1 MSELPF
7 SIELMQFLVD
17 HRSEPLLSFFS
28 FFSDVGDVE
37 GYIFVIALIYTM
49 YDKSLAF
56 RLAVLVLVAMCLNHF
71 IKSIVQ
77 NPRPFIA
84 DGTYLEKWAVSPD
97 TAQSLATEYS
107 TPSGHAMSGAAF
119 YAYLYAC
126 VSNRYVKI
134 IAVMT
139 LILTGLSRPY
149 LGVHYLEDIFLGW
162 GVGLT
167 LFVLVWSYSGW
178 IERVWNRW
186 SHGWQVFIV
195 SAGSL
200 VFWLVTFVMNG
211 ASIETQPLPFVSFL
225 GFLAGITVAYPLELR
240 LVGFDPKSS
249 SIFVRLARLLITV
262 LFAIVPVLIVDEIFD
277 AGLEHASYT
286 GHLVQYVGFGIA
298 GFSAMFLA
306 PWLIGKLRL
315 ADLHPAGTA
324 R

>member
-17 HRSEPLLSFFS
+17 HRTEPLLSFFS
-28 FFSDVGDVE
+28 FWSDFGDVE
-37 GYIFVIALIYTM
+37 GYIFVIAVIYTM

-56 RLAVLVLVAMCLNHF
+56 RLAVIVLIAMCLNHF
-71 IKSIVQ
+71 IKTIVQ
-77 NPRPFIA
+77 NPRPFIT

-126 VSNRYVKI
+126 VTNRYVKI
-134 IAVMT
+134 FAVIA

-149 LGVHYLEDIFLGW
+149 LGVHYLEDIVLGW
-162 GVGLT
+162 AVGLA
-167 LFVLVWSYSGW
+167 LFALVWNSSAW
-178 IERVWNRW
+178 IDRVWNGL
-186 SHGWQVFIV
+186 SHGRQILMV
-195 SAGSL
+195 SLGCL
-200 VFWLVTFVMNG
+200 LFWLVTFMMNG

-225 GFLAGITVAYPLELR
+225 GFLTGITIAYPLELR
-240 LVGFDPKSS
+240 WVGFDPKSS
-249 SIFVRLARLLITV
+249 AWILRLSRLLIVV
-262 LFAIVPVLIVDEIFD
+262 LFAAVPVMAVDAIFD
-277 AGLEHASYT
+277 AGLKQASYI

-306 PWLIGKLRL
+306 PWLIGKLKL
-315 ADLHPAGTA
+315 AELQPASDAG
-324 R
+324 